1 MGTNVGHRTDIGVFD
16 DAVFDDTAAFDVGI
30 FKQGVAAEP
39 NTVFKGGLALEND
52 SFFDVDRRG
61 KLHTHP
67 LFHPLFSD
75 ARLHDLFGYSKIKL
89 GVHPFEMLLV
99 DKKRRDG
106 QSVCSRHSD

>member
-1 MGTNVGHRTDIGVFD
+1 MGADVGHRTDIRIFD
-16 DAVFDDTAAFDVGI
+16 DAVFDDTAAFDMSI

-39 NTVFKGGLALEND
+39 NTVFKRGLALEND

-89 GVHPFEMLLV
+89 GVHPFEMFLINE
-99 DKKRRDG
+99 KRRNC
-106 QSVCSRHSD
+106 QSVFSRHSD